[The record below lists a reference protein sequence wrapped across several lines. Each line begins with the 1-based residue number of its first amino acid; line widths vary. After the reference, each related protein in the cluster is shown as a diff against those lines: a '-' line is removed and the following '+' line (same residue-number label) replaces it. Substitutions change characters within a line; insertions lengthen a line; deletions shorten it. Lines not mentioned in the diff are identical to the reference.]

1 MQIMRTLIAV
11 GVGLLCAAAP
21 AGADSIA
28 YIKDNNIWLARAD
41 GRGQVQITHDGTA
54 TTPYRSPSQA
64 DSGTIAAG
72 HGGDLVTLAQTGQPL
87 AQFSPPTATDSTG
100 HVIQDVP
107 QQVAISPNGQMIAYV
122 YSQPSCPPA
131 GPCGVRQEML
141 YSAPDHTTPV
151 ATYGEQTNLTNP
163 SWIDNNRV
171 LAFGGH
177 FHQVN
182 VDSPGGGNDDAAY
195 WFDDPG
201 NEDISDG
208 ELSRQGDRLA
218 FVRSY
223 GPGTHIAVYHVSAG
237 VGGATPVAAC
247 FTGTDPSLAGPSW
260 SPDGTKL
267 AFQDSQ
273 GIEVMPIPSVLDG
286 DCPGAATSSVVLPG
300 ASAPDWGP
308 ADIRADAGTWTPTH
322 VGTPPPPPAA
332 TLSVSTARQIR
343 LTAVARTG
351 LIIHARAS
359 TRGSL
364 TATATLGRR
373 TLARAGATTA
383 GRQTA
388 TIRLPLTRSTLRA
401 MRRSRTTQLAVT
413 VTLTPATGSRI
424 TRTVTIRV
432 TR

>member
-1 MQIMRTLIAV
+1 MHITRTLIAA

-28 YIKDNNIWLARAD
+28 YLKDNNIWLANPD
-41 GRGQVQITHDGTA
+41 GSHQVQITHDGTA

-64 DSGTIAAG
+64 DDGTIAAG

-87 AQFSPPTATDSTG
+87 AQFAPPTGTDSTG
-100 HVIQDVP
+100 HVIRDVP
-107 QQVAISPNGQMIAYV
+107 QQVAIAPDGHMLAYV
-122 YSQPSCPPA
+122 YSQPSCPPGA
-131 GPCGVRQEML
+131 PCGVRQEML

-163 SWIDNNRV
+163 SWIDNTRV

-182 VDSPGGGNDDAAY
+182 VDSPDGGNDDASY

-201 NEDISDG
+201 NEDVADG

-218 FVRSY
+218 LIRGY
-223 GPGTHIAVYHVSAG
+223 GPGTHIAVYHVSGA
-237 VGGATPVAAC
+237 VGGVTPVAAC
-247 FTGTDPSLAGPSW
+247 FTATDPSLAGPSW

-267 AFQDSQ
+267 AFADAH

-286 DCPGAATSSVVLPG
+286 DCPAAASSTVILPG

-308 ADIRADAGTWTPTH
+308 ADIGADAGTWTPKH
-322 VGTPPPPPAA
+322 IGPPPPPPPTLVVSAA
-332 TLSVSTARQIR
+332 RHVSLA
-343 LTAVARTG
+343 AAARTG
-351 LIIHARAS
+351 LVLRARAS
-359 TRGSL
+359 TRGRL
-364 TATATLGRR
+364 TATAVLRRR
-373 TLARAGATTA
+373 TLARAIAITD
-383 GRQTA
+383 GRRTVV
-388 TIRLPLTRSTLRA
+388 IRLHLTPTTVRTLRK
-401 MRRSRTTQLAVT
+401 SKVTQLAVT
-413 VTLTPATGSRI
+413 VTLAPTTGSRI
-424 TRTVTIRV
+424 TRTATIRV